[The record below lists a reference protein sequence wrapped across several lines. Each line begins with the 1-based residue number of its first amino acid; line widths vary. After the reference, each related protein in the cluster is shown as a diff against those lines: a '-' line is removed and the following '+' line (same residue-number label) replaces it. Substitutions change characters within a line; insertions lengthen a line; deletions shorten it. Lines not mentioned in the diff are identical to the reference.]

1 MSQDI
6 GDGASSTTCAAE
18 LPPLLFENR
27 YLTQQQS
34 EIVRYQTLPGHK
46 IVVNAY
52 AGCGKT
58 TTMRALVNYK
68 HQERLASSAGLQ
80 QELDPD
86 GAPKRF
92 LYVVYNVDMEQT
104 ARKAFQADDEDMA
117 AIVKV
122 CTYHALA
129 LSFFR
134 HTLADRNIFLDEG
147 IEFDFEERGG
157 PFGYLDRRRSRHKPM
172 LDIIRRFC
180 QDPCIE
186 YDEPQPIH
194 TFKPG
199 TVPADI
205 TIREHSLSPDDLTA
219 LQAARQLWHEAI
231 DCRRLGRRKNSETGV
246 DEQCVQ
252 LTHWIVLKYFTLH
265 ADAAEQYV
273 AERFHTMLVD
283 EAQDVQRPLMAWLL
297 DHVTLFPIYLV
308 GDTFQSIY
316 AFSGAHDAIE
326 QALKHSQS
334 RRFDLSQS
342 FRFGSTIARGSSAL
356 LHVSGRLQ
364 PHLSITGNDAQ
375 RGCGTVY
382 ALSREAVPELAHEL
396 IEAVHA
402 RTGSRDIALLTRL
415 NKTVL
420 TAAIAVHKRGY
431 HVKLAGKT
439 VTDIERGYQ
448 VLKKYPNETRAL
460 ERVSA
465 LMRKAQQL
473 ESVQLDYR
481 KALLLRERRQRERQ
495 ELEQRTENASGKQG
509 LQQELDQNCTDEIDP
524 DEPERPEHY
533 YDRGFVKGGDLLS
546 EWESFE
552 RTVLVRALQAGYDVA
567 LTLYRGLYEQS
578 TAKNVP
584 TNTVCV
590 TICTVHAAKGC
601 EWDAVVLMDD
611 FPELSLVKQTYHGEI
626 GHEEFTEWMNREAP
640 HANNLVMTRMVLS
653 EFHSENNRIAL
664 GQEMHLCYV
673 AMTRA
678 KHHLYVN
685 PSTASLLKQVFDIQT
700 MPMSTS
706 VMESAA
712 TIRHQRMQE
721 ESARSGGFRTNS
733 ILKVSKVDTAKAD
746 KTQENPNKRARY
758 K

>member
-1 MSQDI
+1 MSEST
-6 GDGASSTTCAAE
+6 GDDATNATTRVAD

-27 YLTQQQS
+27 HLTQQQS
-34 EIVRYQTLPGHK
+34 EIVRYQTRPGHK

-58 TTMRALVNYK
+58 TTMRALVHYK
-68 HQERLASSAGLQ
+68 HEERIAQVGESQED
-80 QELDPD
+80 LDPD
-86 GAPKRF
+86 GARKRF

-172 LDIIRRFC
+172 LDILRQFC
-180 QDPCIE
+180 QDPCID
-186 YDEPQPIH
+186 YDEPQAIH

-205 TIREHSLSPDDLTA
+205 TIGEDSLSPDDSAA

-231 DCRRLGRRKNSETGV
+231 ECRRLGRRKNTETGV

-265 ADAAEQYV
+265 AKAAEQYI

-334 RRFDLSQS
+334 HRFDLSQS

-364 PHLSITGNDAQ
+364 PHLTITGNDAQ
-375 RGCGTVY
+375 RGCGTVH

-431 HVKLAGKT
+431 HVRLAGKT

-473 ESVQLDYR
+473 ESAQLDYR

-495 ELEQRTENASGKQG
+495 EREQRLEEAALGE
-509 LQQELDQNCTDEIDP
+509 QETHVEEQY
-524 DEPERPEHY
+524 ERPEHY
-533 YDRGFVKGGDLLS
+533 HDRGFVKGVDLLS

-567 LTLYRGLYEQS
+567 LNLYRGLYEQS

-584 TNTVCV
+584 NNTVCV

-626 GHEEFTEWMNREAP
+626 GHEEFTEWLNREGP

-653 EFHSENNRIAL
+653 EFHSDSNRIAL

-700 MPMSTS
+700 MPMSMS
-706 VMESAA
+706 VIENAA

-721 ESARSGGFRTNS
+721 ESARSGGFRANS
-733 ILKVSKVDTAKAD
+733 TLKLPKPD
-746 KTQENPNKRARY
+746 KRATESSEENPNKRARY